1 MGIQGQDWLSRLR
14 QHRAIAVIRSEDWCV
29 GREMAMAVAA
39 AGMPLIEITW
49 NSDRPADLVSDL
61 RDRLPDCVIGAGTL
75 LNLAQVQEAL
85 AAGAQYLFTPHVA
98 PALIQLAVEE
108 NVPMVAGA
116 LSPTEIV
123 QAWQAGAASVKVFP
137 AQAVGGAEYIRCLQ
151 GPLGDIPLV
160 ATGGVTVENAQ
171 EFLQAGA
178 IAVGLAGSLF
188 PKAAIRDR
196 DWDSITHQAKRLL
209 AQIAPYT

>member
-1 MGIQGQDWLSRLR
+1 MDTQDWLALLR
-14 QHRAIAVIRSEDWCV
+14 QHRAIAVIRSEDWLA

-49 NSDRPADLVSDL
+49 NSDSPATLVQHL
-61 RDRLPDCVIGAGTL
+61 RETLPHCVIGAGTL
-75 LNLAQVQEAL
+75 TTQAQVWDAL

-98 PALIQLAVEE
+98 PDLIQLAVDQGI
-108 NVPMVAGA
+108 PMVAGG

-137 AQAVGGAEYIRCLQ
+137 AQAMGGAAYIRCLQ
-151 GPLGDIPLV
+151 GPLGEIPLV
-160 ATGGVTVENAQ
+160 ATGGVTVDNARD
-171 EFLQAGA
+171 FLQAGA

-188 PKAAIRDR
+188 PQAAIRDR
-196 DWDSITHQAKRLL
+196 DWDRITHQAKRLL